1 MGVFDIQGKDC
12 VFQLKM
18 GDDYFTVVCAKS
30 FTFNPVTDMKET
42 TTVGSGFWKEF
53 RPRKLSY
60 TITFNGMLQVES
72 LNTQEKIKTMFDFQ
86 VQFLPLPYR
95 IIYRDVSNN
104 VMVVEGWVYVT
115 STLLDASPVNLVN
128 GTIELQGNGMPVI
141 SDVVPDLANINIVSL
156 GDNSIPATFQFK
168 LFDSNGAVVFDSGQL
183 PGASGGNLTH
193 PVNVTGTVQ
202 KGTYSLF
209 WQGEAQSVGNT
220 FQVDAPPTKSAI
232 FDNSL
237 TNESTFG
244 VQDYDFT
251 ANRTVTFT
259 LGVYVPPPTCVPP
272 LVTQGLNNPTAIE
285 GTPWTAI
292 VTLAG
297 SQPFT
302 LSNITKPSWMD
313 INISGSTITLSGNPV
328 AGLNQGIGFD
338 ITNACG
344 TINYNDQIDVS
355 ANPNAIT
362 LNINYTET
370 LSGFAATVT
379 GFHLYVNAVN
389 FLNIQNTGSDSTL
402 VNPGD
407 TIELRIL
414 GTSGRNSHMDVTGT
428 VDGLIMDEN
437 STQATMIRTFVAVAG
452 NDYTIN
458 ATTTT

>member
-1 MGVFDIQGKDC
+1 MGAFDIQGKNC
-12 VFQLKM
+12 VFQLKI
-18 GDDYFTVVCAKS
+18 DDVYKTVVCAKS

-72 LNTQEKIKTMFDFQ
+72 DISQEKIKTMFDYQ
-86 VQFLPLPYR
+86 LQFLPLPYR
-95 IIYRDVSNN
+95 LIYTDNSSN
-104 VMVVEGWVYVT
+104 VMVVDGWVYVT
-115 STLLDASPVNLVN
+115 SNLLDASPVNLVN
-128 GTIELQGNGMPVI
+128 GTTELQGNGPIGI
-141 SDVVPDLANINIVSL
+141 SDAIPDLVDINIVSL

-168 LFDSNGAVVFDSGQL
+168 LFNSSGAVVFDSGML

-193 PVNVTGTVQ
+193 PVNVTGQIQ
-202 KGTYSLF
+202 KGTYSIF
-209 WQGEAQSVGNT
+209 WQGLSQSIGNA
-220 FQVDAPPTKSAI
+220 FQLDAPPTKSEV

-244 VQDYDFT
+244 IQDYDFT

-272 LVTQGLNNPTAIE
+272 MVIQGLNNPTAIE
-285 GTPWTAI
+285 GTPWSTI

-302 LSNITKPSWMD
+302 LSNITKPSWID
-313 INISGSTITLSGNPV
+313 ISISGSTITLSGNPV

-344 TINYNDQIDVS
+344 TINHNDQIDVS

-362 LNINYTET
+362 LDINYTET
-370 LSGFAATVT
+370 LSGFPAVVT

-389 FLNIQNTGSDSTL
+389 FLNIQNTGTESTV

-407 TIELRIL
+407 TIELRIA
-414 GTSGRNSHMDVTGT
+414 GTSGRHSHIDVTGT
-428 VDGLIMDEN
+428 VDGLIMNED